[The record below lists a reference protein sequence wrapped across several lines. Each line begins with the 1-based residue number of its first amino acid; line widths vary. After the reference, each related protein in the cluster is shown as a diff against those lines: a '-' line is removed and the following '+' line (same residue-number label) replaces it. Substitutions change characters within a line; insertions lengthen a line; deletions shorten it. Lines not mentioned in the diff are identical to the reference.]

1 MELKG
6 GKRILRKVAIAAAF
20 LFCAAVLAFATHCWN
35 TEAGREWQADSED
48 LVWGRIL
55 EIQQGENHGGGFLG
69 RYLPKGESGYM
80 KEVFLQGAAEGE
92 WNAYTHQSGLQGTL
106 YGMANLILKAF
117 VPQTNIR
124 WAMLR
129 FANSVLYIAGML
141 LLCRWI
147 WKKTGFAAALAGFSC
162 VLLVEYSTKTMP
174 NLYWVTWTLLLPFLV
189 ATAVCGWVRRDK
201 KHAVLGAALIGGA
214 VLLRC
219 LCGFE
224 FISGVMIAAELPVLF
239 ELLCAEKEQRI
250 FWFKWALMVA
260 AFQLAAFAL
269 SFGIW
274 LIQDFFYLQDWAL
287 VKEDILATI
296 AKRTG
301 AFSEWVPDNE
311 AYIKSLED
319 PRLNVLKW
327 YLEEKQYLNM
337 LSILDL
343 MKWTLISYI
352 PLLIHGVYKKK
363 ASQELIRQ
371 GRWLIFAF
379 ASVLGPA
386 SWYVLASGHSSIHK
400 IVNGVL
406 WLFPTLPLLLAA
418 IGGNIA
424 AADAVLRKGE
434 L

>member
-1 MELKG
+1 MKDKG
-6 GKRILRKVAIAAAF
+6 CISRKIVFVAVLF
-20 LFCAAVLAFATHCWN
+20 FCAGLLAFSTHCWN
-35 TEAGREWQADSED
+35 TEASREWQVDSED
-48 LVWGRIL
+48 LIWGRIL
-55 EIQQGENHGGGFLG
+55 QIQQGENQGGGFLG
-69 RYLPKGESGYM
+69 RYFPMGESGYM
-80 KEVFLQGAAEGE
+80 KESFLQGAVEGE
-92 WNAYTHQSGLQGTL
+92 WKSYTHQSGLQGTL
-106 YGMANLILKAF
+106 YGVANLILKVF

-124 WAMLR
+124 WAVLR
-129 FANSVLYIAGML
+129 FVNSVLYIAGML

-147 WKKTGFAAALAGFSC
+147 WQKTGFAAALTGFSC
-162 VLLVEYSTKTMP
+162 VLLAGISTETMP

-189 ATAVCGWVRRDK
+189 STAVCGWVERDR
-201 KHAVLGAALIGGA
+201 KHTVWDAAFIGGA

-224 FISGVMIAAELPVLF
+224 FISGVMIAAELPVFF
-239 ELLCAEKEQRI
+239 ELLCAEKEHRI
-250 FWFKWALMVA
+250 FWFRWALLVA

-274 LIQDFFYLQDWAL
+274 LVQDLLYFQDWAL

-301 AFSEWVPDNE
+301 AFSEWIPDNE
-311 AYIKSLED
+311 AYIESLED

-327 YLEEKQYLNM
+327 YLNEKLYLNM

-343 MKWTLISYI
+343 MKWALVSYI
-352 PLLIHGVYKKK
+352 PLLLHGIYKKK
-363 ASQELIRQ
+363 ASRELIRQ

-400 IVNGVL
+400 LVNGVL

-418 IGGNIA
+418 VGGNIA